1 MNLREHIARYRTA
14 ARAATVLQL
23 TDWRR
28 SRAPLGFIAFVG
40 VLCWYDAVSQR
51 STAGM
56 PWSSTLVSV
65 ALWAG
70 FLAAYD
76 TYARLRADGSLRLIL
91 FHGAPRAAL
100 ALGFVGAG
108 VAIAMSAA
116 VLCLG
121 YLVVSGRVQLSTE
134 LAIPLVTVAV
144 GICSIVA
151 YSQIMSLIVPRD
163 TAAVLGVIA
172 LAFGSGPFDRFLPVG
187 VPLLVRDVVR
197 GLWWSIPTSF
207 SLGAQFAAP
216 SSPRYLLILLVQLAF
231 GLLCIWL
238 LLGTS
243 RLLQRSRDDA

>member
-1 MNLREHIARYRTA
+1 MNWWEHIPRYRTA

-28 SRAPLGFIAFVG
+28 SRAPLGFLAFVG
-40 VLCWYDAVSQR
+40 ALCWFDAVSQR
-51 STAGM
+51 SPAGI
-56 PWSSTLVSV
+56 PWSSTLVFV
-65 ALWAG
+65 ALWTG

-91 FHGAPRAAL
+91 FHKAPRAAL

-108 VAIAMSAA
+108 VAIAIPAA

-144 GICSIVA
+144 GICSVVA
-151 YSQIMSLIVPRD
+151 YSQILSLIVPRD

-172 LAFGSGPFDRFLPVG
+172 LVFGSGPVDRFLPVG
-187 VPLLVRDVVR
+187 VPSLVRDVLL

-207 SLGAQFAAP
+207 SLGEQFSTP
-216 SSPRYLLILLVQLAF
+216 SSPRYLVIVLAQLAA
-231 GLLCIWL
+231 GLLGIWL